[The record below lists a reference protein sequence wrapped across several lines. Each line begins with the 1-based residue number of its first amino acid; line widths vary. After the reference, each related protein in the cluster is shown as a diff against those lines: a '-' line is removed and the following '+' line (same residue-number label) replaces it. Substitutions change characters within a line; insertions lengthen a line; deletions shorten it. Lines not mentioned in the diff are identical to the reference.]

1 MPGMFEIVLVYGI
14 IDDTL
19 HITFVI
25 AHRHETFKSWRAG
38 HDTFHSCCYRP
49 STVSKVCYD
58 GGLIKKKAWHR
69 TVNNTS
75 NGRPATSSQSAW
87 SQYWRRGHLH
97 SCPGAFQGNYEDS
110 IREFWHSTF
119 TEIDEHGRVL
129 DIGTGNGAIAR
140 LALDFAASRSFNW
153 QIEGID
159 AADIQSAETP
169 INSGQCALIL
179 RGNQSSEHLD
189 HADNSVNLVTSQ
201 YAIEYTR
208 VDLSLAQVARVL
220 VPGGIA
226 AFIVHHTDANIVA
239 VSRNE
244 LAFFDYFYQQLNLFG
259 DSRALI
265 QHFDKSGLISNPSL
279 IASDPSAKEIMQ
291 RIQRQLSSITD
302 FSHTHPDCGF
312 ARDIGTQF
320 ATTLNAIPRAGRANT
335 EHVLQ
340 VLEQE
345 MAAHSARIQANIDAA
360 HDEQAISK
368 LIQTA
373 AQSGLENLSHSP
385 LHRSSGELLGWA
397 LRFRRAV

>member
-1 MPGMFEIVLVYGI
+1 MPGMFQVVLVYGV
-14 IDDTL
+14 IDDSL

-25 AHRHETFKSWRAG
+25 AYCHETFKNWRAG
-38 HDTFHSCCYRP
+38 HDTFHLCGYWP
-49 STVSKVCYD
+49 SPVSKVCYD
-58 GGLIKKKAWHR
+58 GGLIQKKAWHR

-75 NGRPATSSQSAW
+75 DGRPATSSQSAW
-87 SQYWRRGHLH
+87 SHYWRRGHLH

-119 TEIDEHGRVL
+119 KELGEHSRVL

-140 LALDFAASRSFNW
+140 LALDFAASRSFSW

-159 AADIQSAETP
+159 AADIQSADTP
-169 INSGQCALIL
+169 INSGQCKLTL

-189 HADNSVNLVTSQ
+189 HADDSVNLVTSQ

-226 AFIVHHTDANIVA
+226 AFIVHHTDANIVT

-259 DSRALI
+259 DSRELI
-265 QHFDKSGLISNPSL
+265 QHFDKSGLISSPWL
-279 IASDPSAKEIMQ
+279 IASDPKAQEMMQ
-291 RIQRQLSSITD
+291 RIQHQLSSITD
-302 FSHTHPDCGF
+302 FSHTHPHCGF

-320 ATTLNAIPRAGRANT
+320 ATTLNAIPQAGRANT
-335 EHVLQ
+335 DHVLQ

-345 MAAHSARIQANIDAA
+345 MAAHAARIQANIDAA

-368 LIQTA
+368 LVQMA
-373 AQSGLENLSHSP
+373 AQSGLENLFYSP

>member
-1 MPGMFEIVLVYGI
+1 
-14 IDDTL
+14 
-19 HITFVI
+19 
-25 AHRHETFKSWRAG
+25 
-38 HDTFHSCCYRP
+38 
-49 STVSKVCYD
+49 
-58 GGLIKKKAWHR
+58 LIQKKAWHR

-75 NGRPATSSQSAW
+75 NGRPVTSSQSAW
-87 SQYWRRGHLH
+87 SHYWRRGHLH

-119 TEIDEHGRVL
+119 AELGEHSRVL

-140 LALDFAASRSFNW
+140 LALDFAASRSFSW

-159 AADIQSAETP
+159 AADIQSADSP
-169 INSGQCALIL
+169 INSGQCKLIL

-189 HADNSVNLVTSQ
+189 HADDSVNLVTSQ

-226 AFIVHHTDANIVA
+226 AFIAHHADADIVT

-244 LAFFDYFYQQLNLFG
+244 LAFFDYFYQQLNLFD

-265 QHFDKSGLISNPSL
+265 QHFDKTGLISNPAL
-279 IASDPSAKEIMQ
+279 IATDPNAKEIMQ

-302 FSHTHPDCGF
+302 FSHMHPDCGF

-320 ATTLNAIPRAGRANT
+320 ASTLNAIPRAGRANT

-345 MAAHSARIQANIDAA
+345 MAAHAARIQANIDAA
-360 HDEQAISK
+360 HDEQAITK

-373 AQSGLENLSHSP
+373 DQSGLENLSLSP